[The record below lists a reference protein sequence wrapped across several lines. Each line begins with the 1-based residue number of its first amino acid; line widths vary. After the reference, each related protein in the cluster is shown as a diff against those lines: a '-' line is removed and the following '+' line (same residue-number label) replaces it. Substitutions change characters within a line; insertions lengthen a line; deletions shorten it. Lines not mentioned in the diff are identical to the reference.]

1 MYNKEYHRNYYETH
15 KEEIKEIN
23 KKYRENNKEKLNEKH
38 KEYCKSHKDKIKE
51 INKKYHNKYYES
63 HKDEIKEINKKYRE
77 DHIEERR
84 EYDSNYYEVHK
95 ERYKK
100 FNKYQQYVRRKY
112 SRFISLENYIAI
124 MKLEDKSL
132 KRSIM
137 TRLGMGLIDEDEA
150 VMLSGMV
157 FTEEDNKE
165 MTEWYNVCK
174 CDALA

>member
-1 MYNKEYHRNYYETH
+1 MNEEEKKEYRRNYYKTH
-15 KEEIKEIN
+15 
-23 KKYRENNKEKLNEKH
+23 KEKLNEKH
-38 KEYCKSHKDKIKE
+38 NKYYESHKDKIKEIVKKYNETHKDKIKE
-51 INKKYHNKYYES
+51 INKKYMES
-63 HKDEIKEINKKYRE
+63 HKE
-77 DHIEERR
+77 H
-84 EYDSNYYEVHK
+84 
-95 ERYKK
+95 YKK
-100 FNKYQQYVRRKY
+100 SAKYQRYVKRNY

-124 MKLEDKSL
+124 MKLENEIL

-165 MTEWYNVCK
+165 MIEWFNVCK